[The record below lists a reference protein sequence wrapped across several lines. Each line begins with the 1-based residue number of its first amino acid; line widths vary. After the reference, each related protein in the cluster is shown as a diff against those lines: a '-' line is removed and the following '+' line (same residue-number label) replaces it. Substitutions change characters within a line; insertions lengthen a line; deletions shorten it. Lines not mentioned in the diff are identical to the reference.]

1 MGDDLVRVLEV
12 WFLAGRQSSVLGAG
26 HQEAFRYLHRVIDSV
41 FPKLSVNHAKL

>member
-26 HQEAFRYLHRVIDSV
+26 HQEAFRYLHRVIDGDPSR
-41 FPKLSVNHAKL
+41 SSMRR